1 MTEKMIEFRWVVSE
15 NARLCALREVEA
27 GGGTVESSGEPYQP
41 GEDEIIDASQSNFE
55 PLIVIVSLMGVV
67 RLLRQ
72 LERLWRDFRSEG
84 GWLVDLRGGKVQLR
98 SLPNTPREELVIV
111 TDQGVTTRQSDSGA
125 TVRELIQDALEKA
138 TG

>member
-1 MTEKMIEFRWVVSE
+1 MTETMIEFRWVVSE
-15 NARLCALREVEA
+15 NARLRALREIEA

-41 GEDEIIDASQSNFE
+41 GEDEIIDASQSHFE
-55 PLIVIVSLMGVV
+55 PLIIIVSLMGVV

-111 TDQGVTTRQSDSGA
+111 TDQGATTHQSDSGA